1 MPSREYHERLWE
13 RVPEGAGGP
22 LEARRLAFL
31 LAHVSAGDRV
41 LDIGCGD
48 GRFTRALVDAGCE
61 ALGIDVAQEPLRRAH
76 ARDSGLD
83 LRRVEPD
90 RPLPLGDASF
100 DAVWASEVIEHIPD
114 TASWLSEVRR
124 VLRPGGRL
132 LLSTPAHDRLML
144 IGIALLG
151 AAFARRF
158 DPRGDHLRFYTRRT
172 LRELLEDFRFVEVR
186 ICGLGGVPGA
196 RAILLASARRARF

>member
-1 MPSREYHERLWE
+1 MPSREYHDRLWE
-13 RVPEGAGGP
+13 EVPEGASGP
-22 LEARRLAFL
+22 RQDTRRAFL

-41 LDIGCGD
+41 LDIGCGE

-61 ALGIDVAQEPLRRAH
+61 TLGIDVAEEPLRRAC
-76 ARDSGLD
+76 ARDPGLD

-90 RPLPLGDASF
+90 APLPLPDASF
-100 DAVWASEVIEHIPD
+100 DAVWASEVIEHVPD

-132 LLSTPAHDRLML
+132 LLSTPAHDRLTLM
-144 IGIALLG
+144 GIALLPG
-151 AAFARRF
+151 AFARRF

-172 LRELLEDFRFVEVR
+172 LRRLLEDFRFVEVR
-186 ICGLGGVPGA
+186 ICGVGGVPGA
-196 RAILLASARRARF
+196 RATLLASATRARF